1 MAGDTKQRL
10 IDATAEHFRLRGY
23 NGTGVKQIVADAGA
37 PFASLY
43 HFFPGGK
50 EELGAATIRWS
61 GAMYGLLW
69 VELVRPER
77 DIATGVRKFFEGA
90 AEHLVETD
98 YADACPIATVALEV
112 ASVSEPLREACN
124 DVFELWLA
132 GATDDF
138 VAAGIPRRR
147 ARELAISFVALLEG
161 AFLLSRAAK
170 SIEPMRVTGKL
181 AEREVRASRSRSR

>member
-1 MAGDTKQRL
+1 MPSDTKQRL
-10 IDATAEHFRLRGY
+10 VDATAERFRRQGY
-23 NGTGVKQIVADAGA
+23 NATGVKQIVADAGA

-50 EELGAATIRWS
+50 EELGAAVIRQS

-69 VELVRPER
+69 LEVVRPAK
-77 DIATGVRKFFEGA
+77 DLPAGVRRFFELA
-90 AEHLVETD
+90 AEHLAESD

-112 ASVSEPLREACN
+112 SSISDTMREACN

-132 GATDDF
+132 GAAEDF
-138 VAAGIPRRR
+138 VAAGVPKRR
-147 ARELAISFVALLEG
+147 ARDLAITFVTLLEG

-170 SIEPMRVTGKL
+170 STEAMKVTGRL
-181 AEREVRASRSRSR
+181 IEREVRSAISG

>member
-1 MAGDTKQRL
+1 MANDTKQRL
-10 IDATAEHFRLRGY
+10 MAATAERFKVQGY

-50 EELGAATIRWS
+50 EELGAEVIRWS

-69 VELVRPER
+69 LEVVRPAPNL
-77 DIATGVRKFFEGA
+77 ATGVRRFFELA

-112 ASVSEPLREACN
+112 SSISEPMREACH
-124 DVFELWLA
+124 DVFELWLQ
-132 GATDDF
+132 GATEDF
-138 VAAGIPRRR
+138 VAAGVPKRR
-147 ARELAISFVALLEG
+147 ARELAIQFVTLLEG

-170 SIEPMRVTGKL
+170 STEPMKVTGKL
-181 AEREVRASRSRSR
+181 IEREVRAALRDA

>member
-1 MAGDTKQRL
+1 MGHDTKQRL
-10 IDATAEHFRLRGY
+10 VDVTSELFKRQGY

-50 EELGAATIRWS
+50 EELGAEVIRWS
-61 GAMYGLLW
+61 GTMYGLLW
-69 VELVRPER
+69 LEVVRPER
-77 DIATGVRKFFEGA
+77 DLATGVRKFFEGA
-90 AEHLVETD
+90 AAHLVETD

-112 ASVSEPLREACN
+112 SSVSDVMREACN
-124 DVFELWLA
+124 DVFELWLS
-132 GATDDF
+132 GATEDF
-138 VAAGIPRRR
+138 VAAGVPKRK
-147 ARELAISFVALLEG
+147 ARDLAITFVALLEG

-181 AEREVRASRSRSR
+181 AEREVRAAIRRD

>member
-1 MAGDTKQRL
+1 VGADTKQRL
-10 IDATAEHFRLRGY
+10 IEATAERFKVQGY
-23 NGTGVKQIVADAGA
+23 AGTGVKEIVSAAGA

-50 EELGAATIRWS
+50 EELGASTIRWS

-69 VELVRPER
+69 VEIMGPER
-77 DIATGVRKFFEGA
+77 DLAVGVRKFFLAA

-98 YADACPIATVALEV
+98 YADACPIATVSLEV
-112 ASVSEPLREACN
+112 SSTSEVLREACH

-138 VAAGIPRRR
+138 VAAGIRRPR
-147 ARELAISFVALLEG
+147 ARQLAITFVTLLEG

-170 SIEPMRVTGKL
+170 STEPML
-181 AEREVRASRSRSR
+181 ATAKVIEREVRAALPS

>member
-1 MAGDTKQRL
+1 MGRDTKQRL
-10 IDATAEHFRLRGY
+10 VEATAERFRAQGY
-23 NGTGVKQIVADAGA
+23 TGTGVKQIVADAGA

-50 EELGAATIRWS
+50 EELGAEVIRWS

-69 VELVRPER
+69 LEIVRPER

-90 AEHLVETD
+90 AEHLIETD

-112 ASVSEPLREACN
+112 SSVSEVMREACH
-124 DVFELWLA
+124 DVFELWLQ
-132 GATDDF
+132 GAADDF
-138 VAAGIPRRR
+138 VAAGVARRR
-147 ARELAISFVALLEG
+147 ARELAITFVALLEG

-170 SIEPMRVTGKL
+170 STEPMKATGKL
-181 AEREVRASRSRSR
+181 AEREVRAAIRRD